1 MNNTLK
7 NVMGLAI
14 GLVLLGTLLTP
25 VWAFEFSAERIAKYQ
40 GKVISAHVNARDDRW
55 RLEYAEPQ
63 SGAMAAIVR
72 MDKQVVWLILSKRR
86 MFLEAQIAPEHLLLV
101 SEKMDGEVARELI
114 GTEEVH
120 GFPTELFEVTVIVNG
135 EAKQYF
141 QWVTQTQRFPIKTIS
156 RRGDWSVE
164 YRNVVFTRQ
173 SSLFFEP
180 PRGYVQAG
188 Q

>member
-1 MNNTLK
+1 
-7 NVMGLAI
+7 
-14 GLVLLGTLLTP
+14 
-25 VWAFEFSAERIAKYQ
+25 
-40 GKVISAHVNARDDRW
+40 
-55 RLEYAEPQ
+55 
-63 SGAMAAIVR
+63 VR

-141 QWVTQTQRFPIKTIS
+141 QWVTQTHRFPIKTIS
-156 RRGDWSVE
+156 KRGDWSVE
-164 YRNVVFTRQ
+164 YRKVVFTKQ

-180 PRGYVQAG
+180 PRGYAQAG